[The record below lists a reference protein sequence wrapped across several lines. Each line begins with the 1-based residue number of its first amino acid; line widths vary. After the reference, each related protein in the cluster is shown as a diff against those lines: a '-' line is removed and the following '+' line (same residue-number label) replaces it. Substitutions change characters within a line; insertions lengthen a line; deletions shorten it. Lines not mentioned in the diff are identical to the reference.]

1 MAKKKCVKQKVTSNI
16 KKYIIK
22 IDQIIKIKVLGEL
35 VQEDLQLVEHLVIN
49 YQN

>member
-1 MAKKKCVKQKVTSNI
+1 MAKKKCVKQKVTNNI

-22 IDQIIKIKVLGEL
+22 IDRIIKIKVLGEL